1 MDFIYRKDRGTV
13 FFVICLWICA
23 ITRNDVR
30 QRKYIFS
37 QKKTTAKVHM
47 PLRAATPSVGH
58 QRFYES
64 GRKEPQAVPGLRLPV
79 G

>member
-23 ITRNDVR
+23 ITGNEVGEW
-30 QRKYIFS
+30 KYIFS
-37 QKKTTAKVHM
+37 QKETTAKVHM